1 MSKTVEKQIKNTQI
15 SLDSF
20 TLASDLAD
28 VLIKDKYKDPELIF
42 DYDEVNDCYIYKES
56 ISNEYEEMVEN
67 LNDYL
72 INQYSNLNIYARNAI
87 DNELVDRERV

>member
-1 MSKTVEKQIKNTQI
+1 MEQMSKTDTKQFRNIEI

-28 VLIKDKYKDPELIF
+28 VLIKDKYKDPLLIF
-42 DYDEVNDCYIYKES
+42 DYDEVNECYIYKES
-56 ISNEYEEMVEN
+56 IAAEYEEMVDN

-72 INQYSNLNIYARNAI
+72 INQYSNINIY
-87 DNELVDRERV
+87 DNTRKHKSY

>member
-1 MSKTVEKQIKNTQI
+1 MEQVSKTEEKQFKSIKI

-28 VLIKDKYKDPELIF
+28 VLIKDKYKNPQEIF

-56 ISNEYEEMVEN
+56 IYAEYEEMVDN

-72 INQYSNLNIYARNAI
+72 INQYSNINIYDAYNRTNK
-87 DNELVDRERV
+87 